1 MFSKVIEKNKGVL
14 LFVVMLILFSFVATR
29 RVERLEQ
36 NVESNEVKLV
46 YNKWKKVF

>member
-36 NVESNEVKLV
+36 NVETNEVKVV
-46 YNKWKKVF
+46 YNRWKKVF